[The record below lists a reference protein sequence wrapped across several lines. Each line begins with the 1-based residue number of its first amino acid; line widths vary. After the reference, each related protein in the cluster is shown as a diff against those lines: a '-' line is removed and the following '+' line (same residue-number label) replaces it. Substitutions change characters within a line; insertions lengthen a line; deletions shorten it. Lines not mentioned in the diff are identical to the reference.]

1 VPRRRWCSVVAG
13 LTLAA
18 LTACGG
24 AEGGVSVPVDAGAA
38 SLPAGETLRVELGNA
53 NPSVGDSWHLIG
65 PPDPAVLVDTGQVP
79 GDDCDSPGCQTT
91 ADWTFTAAA
100 PGTTAVVFRY
110 CYRSAPPACEPMPD
124 RAPDIPL
131 TLTVTVR

>member
-1 VPRRRWCSVVAG
+1 VPPRRWCSVVAG
-13 LTLAA
+13 LTLATLA
-18 LTACGG
+18 ACGG
-24 AEGGVSVPVDAGAA
+24 TESISVPVDAGAA

-53 NPSVGDSWHLIG
+53 NPSVGDSWHLIV

-79 GDDCDSPGCQTT
+79 GDDCDTPGCQTT